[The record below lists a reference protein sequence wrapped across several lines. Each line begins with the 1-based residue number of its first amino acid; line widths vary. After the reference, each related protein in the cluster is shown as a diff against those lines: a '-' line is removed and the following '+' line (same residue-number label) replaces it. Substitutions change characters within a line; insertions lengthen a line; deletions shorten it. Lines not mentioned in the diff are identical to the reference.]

1 MFYFKQMMICLV
13 ATSALVGCALDKP
26 NSESIVAF
34 IDETPAQTEAD
45 ESVEMARDRGS
56 AESDDAYPSE
66 RSTDIIDERPREQ
79 TEDNDAIEITATFP
93 FVVDTVDGP
102 IFPSYLAHLM
112 GQEVELAAF
121 ESMELACAVIEN
133 RGEDPVDVIVES
145 QLMGYSTLG
154 RQALT
159 LQPDQV
165 ERICPSVTPD
175 FERLNTLLEPIG
187 SIVSLTVIN
196 NTNRAILQMD
206 EQMVTVPPTN
216 EMFWYLGASASLET
230 VAVFSRP
237 RDPSIHQIMDDIVEQ
252 AQIPVGIGGYR
263 AAPDRFL
270 PERSEAI
277 GPDDFVAHPIMLEA
291 GESINFEF
299 DSEGQGVDILLI
311 TTSGGE
317 NGEDVE
323 YNIVQEWQQVNGL
336 TKAEFTSDALET
348 YYLVVFNSS
357 ETEERQATIRRSMTR
372 ADDVFDYLTTIF
384 DYLRAQ
390 DINYVSL
397 HESQLL
403 GAQNIIPADAML
415 ENGGG
420 NCIDGSLLFAS
431 ILEAFGLKP
440 HIVLVPGHAFV
451 AVHSGGTPGIIWPIE
466 TTLVGTEA
474 SAFDAIDAGLRQLE
488 GQLDFIDISALRARG
503 ITPQPL

>member
-1 MFYFKQMMICLV
+1 MLFFKQVMICLV
-13 ATSALVGCALDKP
+13 ATFAFVGCALDTPKP
-26 NSESIVAF
+26 ESIVAF
-34 IDETPAQTEAD
+34 IDVTPAQAEAGEPD
-45 ESVEMARDRGS
+45 EMAGDHG
-56 AESDDAYPSE
+56 ATESDNAH
-66 RSTDIIDERPREQ
+66 RIDIIDERPRD
-79 TEDNDAIEITATFP
+79 TSEDKDAIEITATFP
-93 FVVDTVDGP
+93 FVVDTADGP

-112 GQEVELAAF
+112 GREVELAAF

-133 RGEDPVDVIVES
+133 RGEDPIDVIVES

-159 LQPDQV
+159 IQPDRV
-165 ERICPSVTPD
+165 ERVCPSVTPD
-175 FERLNTLLEPIG
+175 FERLNTLLEPID
-187 SIVSLTVIN
+187 SIVALTVTN
-196 NTNRAILQMD
+196 NTNRVILQMD
-206 EQMVTVPPTN
+206 EQMVTIPPTN

-252 AQIPVGIGGYR
+252 AQFPVGSGGYR
-263 AAPDRFL
+263 AAPGRFL
-270 PERSEAI
+270 PERSETLQ
-277 GPDDFVAHPIMLEA
+277 PKDFVVYPIILEA

-299 DSEGQGVDILLI
+299 DSEGQGVSIWLV
-311 TTSGGE
+311 TTSADE
-317 NGEDVE
+317 NGQDDE

-336 TKAEFTSDALET
+336 TKAEFTSDAFDT
-348 YYLVVFNSS
+348 YHLLIYNRS
-357 ETEERQATIRRSMTR
+357 ETDERQATIRRSMTR

-403 GAQNIIPADAML
+403 GAQNIVPADAML

-440 HIVLVPGHAFV
+440 YIVLVPGHAFV
-451 AVHSGGTPGIIWPIE
+451 AVHSGGTPGMIYPLE
-466 TTLVGTEA
+466 TTLVGTVA
-474 SAFDAIDAGLRQLE
+474 SAFDAIDAGIRQLE